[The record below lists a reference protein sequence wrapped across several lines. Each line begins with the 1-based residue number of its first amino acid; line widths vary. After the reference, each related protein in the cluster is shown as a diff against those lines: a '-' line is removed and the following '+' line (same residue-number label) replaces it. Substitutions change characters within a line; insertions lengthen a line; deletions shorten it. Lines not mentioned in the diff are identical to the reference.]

1 MTEPA
6 LPGTPGFSHQSDPR
20 RRARLRW
27 RARRGLLENDLIIER
42 FFNRYETELS
52 DTDIEALDRILDL
65 PDYELMDLLLER
77 KQLEP
82 PLDTPEIRK
91 LLTQLRS
98 V

>member
-1 MTEPA
+1 MTDSAVPD
-6 LPGTPGFSHQSDPR
+6 TPGYTHQADPR

-42 FFNRYETELS
+42 FFNRYEAELS

-82 PLDTPEIRK
+82 PLDTPEIKK
-91 LLTQLRS
+91 LLTRLRS

>member
-1 MTEPA
+1 MTDSA
-6 LPGTPGFSHQSDPR
+6 APGSPGYTHQADPR
-20 RRARLRW
+20 KRSRLRW

-82 PLDTPEIRK
+82 PLDTPEISK

>member
-1 MTEPA
+1 MTESASPDR
-6 LPGTPGFSHQSDPR
+6 PGYSHQSDPR
-20 RRARLRW
+20 KRARLRW
-27 RARRGLLENDLIIER
+27 RARRGLLENDLLIER

-52 DTDIEALDRILDL
+52 DVDIDALDRILDL

-82 PLDTPEIRK
+82 PLDTPEVTR
-91 LLTQLRS
+91 LLVLLRS